1 MNDPVINPTQVTA
14 NSFEISIEE
23 EIGGYIKVNGTEY
36 SLPVQLHAWA
46 KYALEC
52 WLSTYHI
59 HKKLDNSSSPKFRI
73 MSVKPNITIEH
84 ANGIVRKIY
93 IGVLHDKNHKLPES
107 ISPSEYDN
115 Y

>member
-23 EIGGYIKVNGTEY
+23 EIGGYIKVNGREY

-52 WLSTYHI
+52 WLSTYQT
-59 HKKLDNSSSPKFRI
+59 KRALDNSSHPNFRI

-93 IGVLHDKNHKLPES
+93 IAALRDENHKLQES
-107 ISPSEYDN
+107 ISTSQYDN